1 MKVTIAIA
9 AAALA
14 MAAPQAFAQS
24 STGSDNT
31 SITAEALKPVS
42 TDEFVKKASSAN
54 RLEIESSKLALE
66 QGVSD
71 EVKQFAQKM
80 VDDHTKAGE
89 EMKAA
94 LEQTDMT
101 SATGESDLLPEHQA
115 ALDALKGAEG
125 DGFEKAY
132 VDMQL
137 KAHDEA
143 VKLFGNYAEN
153 GEQDALV
160 SFAEKT
166 LPTLKEH
173 HEMIAKIA
181 EGQG

>member
-1 MKVTIAIA
+1 
-9 AAALA
+9 
-14 MAAPQAFAQS
+14 
-24 STGSDNT
+24 
-31 SITAEALKPVS
+31 
-42 TDEFVKKASSAN
+42 
-54 RLEIESSKLALE
+54 
-66 QGVSD
+66 
-71 EVKQFAQKM
+71 M

-101 SATGESDLLPEHQA
+101 SATGEADLLTEHQA

-173 HEMIAKIA
+173 HEMIVKIA
-181 EGQG
+181 EKQG